1 MIYFGV
7 KQTLF
12 NTKQLS
18 AAMRIPMAVPYAALP
33 LGFAIML
40 LFTLEEALAFVAR
53 LRRRPSDASEAP
65 KEA

>member
-1 MIYFGV
+1 
-7 KQTLF
+7 
-12 NTKQLS
+12 
-18 AAMRIPMAVPYAALP
+18 MRVPMAVPYAALP